1 MRGHVLSPIS
11 QTDVRRLVLGG
22 AISSY
27 GDALQNAAQAWIV
40 VQLTHSGRAVG
51 LFAMVW
57 LLPRTISSL
66 VAGVLADRGARV
78 RVIGGAVVIG
88 TVFSAIFL
96 AVAATGALSYAV
108 VLLLALG
115 LGLTAP
121 FEIVGR
127 NALLATL
134 GPPEEIPAIV
144 NLSFFVMYCAEL
156 LGLVTS
162 GLLLSSVGPLGCI
175 ALNLITYLA
184 YLALL
189 ARVRTPRVERA
200 PQRLHHA
207 FREGVRFVLGNR
219 RAAVPLLIGSLL
231 AITGFHFERST
242 LPLFAVE
249 DLHASARQYGLLLAA
264 SPLGAVL
271 TLGLLRTDAAALRAR
286 VIGSAFALA
295 IALALLALVTRPAA
309 AFPILVF
316 LGSARGLHYNAIAT
330 FLQMRVPDAMRG
342 RVFALYNVAGG
353 LFGVGGLLMGW
364 TAATV
369 GARVS
374 AHVAP
379 FGAVGDVHGLR
390 GALLLAA
397 AASAAAAL
405 VARAAIERPAAPAPS

>member
-1 MRGHVLSPIS
+1 M
-11 QTDVRRLVLGG
+11 
-22 AISSY
+22 
-27 GDALQNAAQAWIV
+27 
-40 VQLTHSGRAVG
+40 
-51 LFAMVW
+51 
-57 LLPRTISSL
+57 
-66 VAGVLADRGARV
+66 
-78 RVIGGAVVIG
+78 
-88 TVFSAIFL
+88 
-96 AVAATGALSYAV
+96 
-108 VLLLALG
+108 
-115 LGLTAP
+115 
-121 FEIVGR
+121 
-127 NALLATL
+127 
-134 GPPEEIPAIV
+134 
-144 NLSFFVMYCAEL
+144 
-156 LGLVTS
+156 
-162 GLLLSSVGPLGCI
+162 
-175 ALNLITYLA
+175 
-184 YLALL
+184 
-189 ARVRTPRVERA
+189 
-200 PQRLHHA
+200 
-207 FREGVRFVLGNR
+207 
-219 RAAVPLLIGSLL
+219 
-231 AITGFHFERST
+231 
-242 LPLFAVE
+242 
-249 DLHASARQYGLLLAA
+249 
-264 SPLGAVL
+264 L